1 MQEWRRLEQ
10 ARVYRLRDV
19 QCQARVLYVRL
30 DGLTAIREQLEAR
43 VQVSAGPHMTGTA
56 AE

>member
-1 MQEWRRLEQ
+1 LEQ

-43 VQVSAGPHMTGTA
+43 VQVSDDILVNGRGVRTGD
-56 AE
+56 